1 MKWNNLKS
9 VCCPKCGEVLQE
21 TDTGYRCGELVHAG
35 GCATPLG
42 CDFKISK
49 MKFDEVVNKLYKPR
63 ARYEPQE
70 DNLSA
75 LNNFGHKEYSKD
87 YSDEIE
93 NL

>member
-1 MKWNNLKS
+1 MKWNNLKRME
-9 VCCPKCGEVLQE
+9 CPKCG
-21 TDTGYRCGELVHAG
+21 DKIAPSGMGFRCSFGKHTSAQ
-35 GCATPLG
+35 CP
-42 CDFKISK
+42 FYISSA
-49 MKFDEVVNKLYKPR
+49 KFDSVVNSLYKPR
-63 ARYEPQE
+63 AQFTSPE

>member
-9 VCCPKCGEVLQE
+9 MKCPKCSSAIALSGM
-21 TDTGYRCGELVHAG
+21 GFRCSFGKHTSAQ
-35 GCATPLG
+35 CQ
-42 CDFKISK
+42 FYISK
-49 MKFDEVVNKLYKPR
+49 AKFDEVVNKLYKPR
-63 ARYEPQE
+63 AKYEPQE
-70 DNLSA
+70 DNLST